1 VPLRFDILEVS
12 KLRTHEGTER
22 GLLDRIREE
31 IRRDGLIK
39 RPILVAEEELVILDG
54 HHRYLALRELGCR
67 KVPVYLI
74 DYASDEVQLTTWP
87 GSPVREITKGM
98 VLEHARS
105 GKPFPPKTTRHIVKV
120 PLEDH
125 PVPLRELL

>member
-1 VPLRFDILEVS
+1 MPLRFAILEIS

-22 GLLDRIREE
+22 TALDRIREE
-31 IRRDGLIK
+31 IRREGLIR
-39 RPILVAEEELVILDG
+39 RPILVAEDELVILDG

-74 DYASDEVQLTTWP
+74 DYKSEEVQLTTWP
-87 GSPVREITKGM
+87 GSTIREVTKEM
-98 VLEHARS
+98 VLEQARS

-125 PVPLRELL
+125 PVPLRELV